1 MIDTVVTLFSCGI
14 FMAAVAYVS
23 YLKTKGEAA
32 SKDGYFLAGRG
43 LSAPFI
49 AGSLLLTN
57 LSAEQLIGL
66 NGSAYGSNLS
76 SMGWEVTAAI
86 ASIAMAFIFLPRYMA
101 GAFTTLPEFLS
112 ERFDEDVR
120 RMSAGLFILGYG
132 LVTIPSVL
140 YSGSIAVMRLFSV
153 QEVTGLGEFP
163 ALALVVVV
171 IGVIGALYAILGGLR
186 AVAISDTLNGIG
198 LLVVGGLVPL
208 FGLLA
213 LGEGSIAKGINT
225 LLTEHPEKLNAI
237 GARSDPTPFLTLF
250 TGMFFANLF
259 YWCTNQYVI
268 QRTLG
273 GASLAASQKG
283 VLLAGFFKILVP
295 FLMMTPGVIAF
306 HLYGP
311 NLGGIDEAYPR
322 LVDDVMPK
330 VLTGLFLAVLL
341 GAVFSSFNSLLN
353 SAATLFVLDIWAPL
367 CGEAFSDDRLI
378 AQAKLISIVIAV
390 FSFLAAPMLSFAEAG
405 LWQVIR
411 VFTGFY
417 NIPIIAIVVVGIF
430 TRHVP
435 AFAAKVVIAF
445 HLIAYGLLRFAPF
458 TVLDILFLHQYAVLF
473 AIEIGVMLALG
484 FWWPNESSGAIKVRP
499 QVDITPW
506 RFRVPTSATLASC
519 VIGLYLLFSP
529 LGVASTE
536 GLGSLF
542 AVIVAVILLGNLLCW
557 THYLRTHSNTAHSGS
572 SANELTK
579 PR

>member
-1 MIDTVVTLFSCGI
+1 MIDFFVTVLSCVLFMG
-14 FMAAVAYVS
+14 AVAYVS
-23 YLKTKGEAA
+23 YRKTRGEA
-32 SKDGYFLAGRG
+32 STKDGYFLAGRG

-112 ERFDEDVR
+112 ERFDPDVR
-120 RMSAGLFILGYG
+120 RLSAGLFILGYG

-153 QEVTGLGEFP
+153 PEVTGLGEFP
-163 ALALVVVV
+163 ALVLVVIV

-186 AVAISDTLNGIG
+186 AVAVSDTLNGVG
-198 LLVVGGLVPL
+198 LLVIGGLVPV
-208 FGLLA
+208 FGLIA
-213 LGEGSIAKGINT
+213 LGEGDFFRGLDQ
-225 LLTEHPEKLNAI
+225 LLTVHPEKLNAI
-237 GARSDPTPFLTLF
+237 GERDDPTPFLTLF

-273 GASLAASQKG
+273 GASLAVSQKG

-306 HLYGP
+306 HLYGAG
-311 NLGGIDEAYPR
+311 LGGIDEAYPR

-367 CGEAFSDDRLI
+367 RKQALSDEALI
-378 AQAKLISIVIAV
+378 SQAKVISIVIAI
-390 FSFLAAPMLSFAEAG
+390 FSFVAAPLLSFAEAG

-417 NIPIIAIVVVGIF
+417 NIPIIVIVVVGIF

-435 AFAAKVVIAF
+435 ATAAKVVIVF
-445 HLIAYGLLRFAPF
+445 HVLTYGLLRFAPF
-458 TVLDILFLHQYAVLF
+458 TILDIHFLHQYAVLF
-473 AIEIGVMLALG
+473 VIEVAIMLAMG
-484 FWWPNESSGAIKVRP
+484 VWRP
-499 QVDITPW
+499 KTDQAAMTPHPEVDITPW
-506 RFRVPTSATLASC
+506 RYRVPTSVTLGSC
-519 VIGLYLLFSP
+519 VVGLYLLFSP
-529 LGVASTE
+529 LALASPDGPGV
-536 GLGSLF
+536 LF
-542 AVIVAVILLGNLLCW
+542 AVLMAALLLGNAVTW
-557 THYLRTHSNTAHSGS
+557 RRYLAGS
-572 SANELTK
+572 
-579 PR
+579 